1 MAENETQKK
10 FNKNH
15 LFLKMTL
22 QLLVSLSV
30 LSLFISCSSDLSHFL
45 HYYYCQVAAML
56 CPVLSQ
62 TLERKYMFL
71 ICNGIIALLAKTF
84 SFTSYSPSGPNIIDT
99 FDTFVTSN
107 EHGMMPVREMEE
119 PVEHKVQE
127 AAIRGLCQAIITE
140 TDDDK
145 DDGEKVGS
153 GCLVPSFSEEDGG
166 DEANMS
172 TDELNRKFDE
182 FIRKMKEEFRI
193 GAQLQPVAVQGILVH

>member
-1 MAENETQKK
+1 MAANETQKK

-22 QLLVSLSV
+22 QLLVSISV
-30 LSLFISCSSDLSHFL
+30 LSLFISYSSDLSHFL
-45 HYYYCQVAAML
+45 HYYYCQLAAML
-56 CPVLSQ
+56 CPVL

-71 ICNGIIALLAKTF
+71 ICNGIIAFLAKTF

-99 FDTFVTSN
+99 FVTSN
-107 EHGMMPVREMEE
+107 EYGMMAVREMEE
-119 PVEHKVQE
+119 PVEHKE

-145 DDGEKVGS
+145 DDGEQVGG

-166 DEANMS
+166 NEANMS

-182 FIRKMKEEFRI
+182 FIRKMKEEIRI
-193 GAQLQPVAVQGILVH
+193 GAQLQPVAVQGILIH

>member
-22 QLLVSLSV
+22 QLLVSISV
-30 LSLFISCSSDLSHFL
+30 LSLFISYYSDLSHFL

-71 ICNGIIALLAKTF
+71 ICNGIIAFLAKTF

-99 FDTFVTSN
+99 FDTFMTSN

-119 PVEHKVQE
+119 PVEHKE

-145 DDGEKVGS
+145 DDGEKVGG
-153 GCLVPSFSEEDGG
+153 GCLVPSFSEEDGE

-182 FIRKMKEEFRI
+182 FIRKMKEEIRI

>member
-22 QLLVSLSV
+22 QLLVSISV
-30 LSLFISCSSDLSHFL
+30 LSLFISYSSDLSHFL
-45 HYYYCQVAAML
+45 HYYYGQVSAML

-71 ICNGIIALLAKTF
+71 ICNGIIAFLAKTF
-84 SFTSYSPSGPNIIDT
+84 SFTSYSPSGPDIIDML
-99 FDTFVTSN
+99 VTSN

-119 PVEHKVQE
+119 PVEHKE

-145 DDGEKVGS
+145 DDGEKVGG

-166 DEANMS
+166 NEADMS

-182 FIRKMKEEFRI
+182 FIRKMKEEIRI
-193 GAQLQPVAVQGILVH
+193 GAQLQPVAVQGILIH